1 MCVCVCIYAVVVV
14 VVVVVKKK
22 CAEMRSACVGFF
34 LPLRMKKDFIFL
46 WRPLKK
52 KKTKKTKKREICV
65 LIEISSVLI
74 LSLLAFFSTL
84 SKERRKEGRRNR
96 TRALTKRRKEA
107 HTFANAQ

>member
-1 MCVCVCIYAVVVV
+1 MCVCVCVIYAVVV

-46 WRPLKK
+46 WRPLKRKQQEK
-52 KKTKKTKKREICV
+52 KEEICV
-65 LIEISSVLI
+65 RIEISSVLI

-84 SKERRKEGRRNR
+84 SSEGRKEGR
-96 TRALTKRRKEA
+96 KEK
-107 HTFANAQ
+107 